1 VEGVKHRSNR
11 RRVARGEGLTIQ
23 GRWRRFLR
31 GFWRGEAAPDAGD
44 TESGDGVL
52 GDVTCCVGGAGG
64 RVTCRRITE
73 GEGVGG
79 LCAEDEVGPAQARV

>member
-1 VEGVKHRSNR
+1 
-11 RRVARGEGLTIQ
+11 VARGEGLTIQ
-23 GRWRRFLR
+23 GRWWRFLR

-64 RVTCRRITE
+64 VSRA
-73 GEGVGG
+73 GESQKGRASVAYV
-79 LCAEDEVGPAQARV
+79 LRMK